1 MPKEI
6 FKISQFHGGESEV
19 SDPRDIEDSELAK
32 ASGISVSELGK
43 IKLLG
48 SILSH
53 PASGGAPGNDSTTDN
68 VYKVIS
74 AGYNAFS
81 FKSDYNNAEEI
92 DWAYYWEEDSS
103 NAPKPIP
110 EKYIAILKGK
120 QSVVRLYT
128 ESSDDWQSSLH
139 DTYCAKTHKGTAS
152 HMPMGIFIKAG
163 ANIRIID
170 TNFDNIT
177 DDPTNDGAN
186 YQVGWLV
193 HI

>member
-1 MPKEI
+1 MDLIQEQDELLSTIVARIDLLQPEEKEKIIALTKEI

-19 SDPRDIEDSELAK
+19 SEPRDIEDSELAK

-81 FKSDYNNAEEI
+81 FKSDYNNEEEI
-92 DWAYYWEEDSS
+92 DWDA
-103 NAPKPIP
+103 
-110 EKYIAILKGK
+110 
-120 QSVVRLYT
+120 
-128 ESSDDWQSSLH
+128 DW
-139 DTYCAKTHKGTAS
+139 D
-152 HMPMGIFIKAG
+152 
-163 ANIRIID
+163 
-170 TNFDNIT
+170 
-177 DDPTNDGAN
+177 
-186 YQVGWLV
+186 
-193 HI
+193 

>member
-103 NAPKPIP
+103 NAPNPIP
-110 EKYIAILKGK
+110 E
-120 QSVVRLYT
+120 
-128 ESSDDWQSSLH
+128 
-139 DTYCAKTHKGTAS
+139 
-152 HMPMGIFIKAG
+152 
-163 ANIRIID
+163 
-170 TNFDNIT
+170 
-177 DDPTNDGAN
+177 
-186 YQVGWLV
+186 
-193 HI
+193 